1 MGRHAAATKLWH
13 GAGGRRGERR
23 RRRGQPMVTDAA
35 FEPEA
40 RFWCRDR
47 GLDPDALA
55 PCIAAGSLPLQAE
68 RLWQRR
74 ARQLRIAAEDRADRL
89 RRQRPVA
96 A

>member
-1 MGRHAAATKLWH
+1 
-13 GAGGRRGERR
+13 
-23 RRRGQPMVTDAA
+23 MVTDAV

-47 GLDPDALA
+47 GLDPDGLA
-55 PCIAAGSLPLQAE
+55 PPIAAGSLQLQAE
-68 RLWQRR
+68 CLWQRR

-89 RRQRPVA
+89 RRQRPGA